1 MSASGMGKQMVSS
14 QHARDQLKEAD
25 AAWRSA
31 MRAHEGYV
39 TRIRDLAGAADQ
51 ESRALTLAQLANIQW
66 QPIPGASNL
75 APPDD
80 LAKGGDRRG
89 NPALWKK
96 FDQALKNLGTS
107 LEADSMRDIA
117 TAYEQLS
124 HVLLEIADN
133 VEITEQAPAR
143 NTA

>member
-14 QHARDQLKEAD
+14 QHARDQLREAD
-25 AAWRSA
+25 IAWRSA
-31 MRAHEGYV
+31 MRAHEGYL
-39 TRIRDLAGAADQ
+39 TRIRDLAAAADQ

-66 QPIPGASNL
+66 QPIPGAGNL

-96 FDQALKNLGTS
+96 FDHALKDLGTS
-107 LEADSMRDIA
+107 LEADSLRTIA
-117 TAYEQLS
+117 AAYESLS
-124 HVLLEIADN
+124 LVLLEIANDI
-133 VEITEQAPAR
+133 EGAERAGAR
-143 NTA
+143 NSA